1 MITLE
6 AVVSGLG
13 YGVLALLLG
22 ALMTGSFV
30 LPHGEPAELRRRI
43 LLISSLLLLAFL
55 VVAVLSLVVQGAKLN
70 GGSIPSVD
78 ILSRYLLR
86 TQSGN
91 IWLAREAYAALLV
104 FVNLWLL
111 RSEKGAPRERLLFFL
126 SLPLVA
132 SRSLTSHAI
141 AVKENTMLVVS
152 ADALHL
158 IATALWAGGLPVLFG
173 ILFQGIKRL
182 NFPLTWAAEAV
193 SRFSRLALLSVGVL
207 LLTGTYQ
214 SWIHVQNLSV
224 FFGSPYGRVLLL
236 KLLFVLSMLGIGA
249 VNFLSTRPVLLTAAQ
264 SNGENLPVKKRLL
277 KRIGMESLL
286 GLMVLSVTG
295 FLTVLPPGVHSLHPA
310 SKAPGI
316 SGSQIQVGEKPQPA
330 GGIKVTLLKL
340 WDAII
345 RLHSGLQPAEG
356 AKVTIL
362 SPQEGQLFSSDEIL
376 LKYQFVKGRRGNHL
390 HAYVD
395 GELVGMF
402 GAPESGTLTGI
413 RPGRHTVEL
422 RVVAEDHV
430 TELDAIDSVHFV
442 VK

>member
-6 AVVSGLG
+6 AIVSGLG

-22 ALMTGSFV
+22 ALITASFV
-30 LPHGEPAELRRRI
+30 LPRGEPANLRRS
-43 LLISSLLLLAFL
+43 LLFLSFLLLLAFL
-55 VVAVLSLVVQGAKLN
+55 LVAPLSLLVQGAKLK
-70 GGSIPSVD
+70 GGSLPSLE
-78 ILSRYLLR
+78 ILGRYLLR
-86 TQSGN
+86 TQSGK

-104 FVNLWLL
+104 FGTLWLL
-111 RSEKGAPRERLLFFL
+111 RGERGVQEARALFFL

-141 AVKENTMLVVS
+141 AVRENTMLVVS
-152 ADALHL
+152 SDAIHL

-173 ILFQGIKRL
+173 VLFQGTKRL
-182 NFPLTWAAEAV
+182 NLPLTWAAETV

-207 LLTGTYQ
+207 LLTGIYQ
-214 SWIHVQNLSV
+214 SWIQVQSLSV
-224 FFGSPYGRVLLL
+224 LFGSSYGRVLLL
-236 KLLFVLSMLGIGA
+236 KLLFVFSMLGLGA
-249 VNFLSTRPVLLTAAQ
+249 LNVFSTQPRLLTAAQ
-264 SNGENLPVKKRLL
+264 SNEANPSVKKMAL
-277 KRIGMESLL
+277 KRIGTESVL
-286 GLMVLSVTG
+286 GLIVLSVTG
-295 FLTVLPPGVHSLHPA
+295 FLTVLPPGIHSLHQGSQA
-310 SKAPGI
+310 SGI
-316 SGSQIQVGEKPQPA
+316 PGSQIQVGEKPQPA
-330 GGIKVTLLKL
+330 GGIKATFLKL
-340 WDAII
+340 WDTIV

-362 SPQEGQLFSSDEIL
+362 APQEGQLFSSDEVPI
-376 LKYQFVKGRRGNHL
+376 KYQFVKGKRGNHL

-402 GAPESGTLTGI
+402 SAPESGTLTGV

-422 RVVAEDHV
+422 RVVATDHV